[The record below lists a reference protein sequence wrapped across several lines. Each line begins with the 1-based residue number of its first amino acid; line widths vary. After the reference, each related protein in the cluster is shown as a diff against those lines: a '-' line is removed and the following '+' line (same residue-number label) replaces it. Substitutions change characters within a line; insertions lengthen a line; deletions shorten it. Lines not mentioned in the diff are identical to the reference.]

1 MSNMYKFP
9 LRMHV
14 GAPCEAI
21 VKIGD
26 EVKRGQLIAKP
37 TALGANIHSSVT
49 GVVKNIDDTT
59 IYIEALDEQN
69 ENFVKI
75 PENLSI
81 HEAIKEAGIVGAG
94 GAGFP
99 TAVKLGKE
107 MPGGNIIAN
116 CVECEP
122 ILSHNI
128 AIIEENPDM
137 LLRGVK
143 YAMECVNA
151 EHGYIAIKG
160 IHKKAIDALN
170 TKISNYPNIKIHE
183 MPNLYP
189 MGEERAIIHEIFDTW
204 LEPTQLPLEAN
215 CAICNCETL
224 CNIVRAVEDRK
235 PVIDKDITVGG
246 KLGNHINANVF
257 FQVPIGTSIKDMID
271 RCGGIDGEYG
281 EIIVGGPYTGKAG
294 NIDEDSMTKMSG
306 GIIVTI
312 PFPTYEG
319 KVGLLVCACGAN
331 EARLRDLAA
340 KMGSHVVDVETCK
353 NVVDIR
359 GNGKCKEPGT

>member
-9 LRMHV
+9 LKMHV

-21 VKIGD
+21 VKID
-26 EVKRGQLIAKP
+26 EEVKRGQLIAIP
-37 TALGANIHSSVT
+37 TGLGANIHSSVN
-49 GVVKNIDDTT
+49 GVIKNIDDTT
-59 IYIEALDEQN
+59 IYIEASIEQN
-69 ENFVKI
+69 EDFVKI
-75 PENLSI
+75 SDNLSI
-81 HEAIKEAGIVGAG
+81 LESIKEAGIVGAG

-99 TAVKLGKE
+99 TSVKLGKE
-107 MPGGNIIAN
+107 MPGGSIIAN

-137 LLRGVK
+137 VLRGVK
-143 YAMECVNA
+143 YAMECVKA
-151 EHGYIAIKG
+151 EHGYIAIKD
-160 IHKKAIDALN
+160 IHKKAIKALES
-170 TKISNYPNIKIHE
+170 KLANYPSIKIHE

-189 MGEERAIIHEIFDTW
+189 MGEERAIIHEIFDMW

-246 KLGNHINANVF
+246 KLGNHKNENVF
-257 FQVPIGTSIKDMID
+257 FQVPIGTSIKTMIEK
-271 RCGGIDGEYG
+271 CGGIDGEYG

-331 EARLRDLAA
+331 EERLRDLAS
-340 KMGSHVVDVETCK
+340 KMGSDVVDVQKCK

-359 GNGKCKEPGT
+359 GNSKCKEPGT